1 MLYFDRGVCFFS
13 EIMDPTEILNVRFHI
28 GGKFIR
34 IGPNLDYV
42 GGDQAMS
49 EIERD
54 KLSLQEVKGYLK
66 DHTQLMES
74 MKFYFL
80 LPGKELINGLVFLND
95 DSWCVKMA
103 EYICVGGVA
112 DVYVEY
118 HGEEDSNDSSS
129 GSNFEDEIM
138 EQSDDDE
145 LDAVLTAEEP
155 DALITAEE
163 PVPVNAVEPAESDTD
178 VLIPDETGV
187 ITERICSP
195 LKQRRSRVVDV
206 DEMAGMEGVFSQ
218 VLDPSQ
224 PASAC
229 ASEPQD

>member
-13 EIMDPTEILNVRFHI
+13 EIMDPTEILNVWFHI

-80 LPGKELINGLVFLND
+80 LPGKELINGLVFLHD
-95 DSWCVKMA
+95 DSSCVKMSD
-103 EYICVGGVA
+103 YICVGGVA
-112 DVYVEY
+112 DVYVEA
-118 HGEEDSNDSSS
+118 
-129 GSNFEDEIM
+129 I
-138 EQSDDDE
+138 
-145 LDAVLTAEEP
+145 
-155 DALITAEE
+155 
-163 PVPVNAVEPAESDTD
+163 
-178 VLIPDETGV
+178 
-187 ITERICSP
+187 
-195 LKQRRSRVVDV
+195 
-206 DEMAGMEGVFSQ
+206 
-218 VLDPSQ
+218 
-224 PASAC
+224 
-229 ASEPQD
+229 